1 MKQVLKAGVVG
12 TSSIMREM
20 LEAIRQTEGLTAQAV
35 YSRSL
40 ERGKEFAVQNGVP
53 EACDDYEAMI
63 SRTDLDVIY
72 LASPNKFHVPQALEA
87 LKHGKYVLVEKPV
100 SVREKDVEL
109 LTQTARENGVFFF
122 ETITTLFMPNFLAFR
137 QVCSQLKDKRQAI
150 FNFGR
155 KSSKWEEFVNGT
167 VPSSFSP
174 AMEGGALNDMGIYCI
189 HPAVDLFGRPE
200 GVSYEAK
207 LADNGVDIDGKLLL
221 TYPDLICE
229 INTSKSTNIPC
240 GCYVEGSNGWVR
252 QQGLVN
258 SFENCTASLNGSTL
272 DVEHQKGE
280 HRMIYEL
287 ARFRDAILQRDENFF
302 EKMAKQSQTASWV
315 LEEAHR
321 G

>member
-1 MKQVLKAGVVG
+1 MRQVLKVGVVG

-20 LEAIRQTEGLTAQAV
+20 LEAIRQTEGLLAQVV

-40 ERGKEFAVQNGVP
+40 ERGKAFATQNGVP
-53 EACDDYEAMI
+53 EACDDYEGMI
-63 SRTDLDVIY
+63 SREDLDVIY

-87 LKHGKYVLVEKPV
+87 LNHGKHVLVEKPV

-109 LTQTARENGVFFF
+109 LAEAARENGVFFF

-137 QVCSQLKDKRQAI
+137 EVCSQLKDKRQAS

-155 KSSKWEEFVNGT
+155 KSSKWEAFLAGN

-189 HPAVDLFGRPE
+189 HPAVELFGRPE
-200 GVSYEAK
+200 QVCYEAK
-207 LADNGVDIDGKLLL
+207 RADNGVDIDGKLLL
-221 TYPDLICE
+221 TYPDLTCE
-229 INTSKSTNIPC
+229 INTSKSTDIPC

-258 SFENCTASLNGSTL
+258 SFENCSASLNGVPL
-272 DVEHQKGE
+272 DVERQNGE

-287 ARFRDAILQRDENFF
+287 ARFRDAILQRDEKFF
-302 EKMAKQSQTASWV
+302 EKMASQSQTASWV
-315 LEEAHR
+315 LEKAQR
-321 G
+321 K